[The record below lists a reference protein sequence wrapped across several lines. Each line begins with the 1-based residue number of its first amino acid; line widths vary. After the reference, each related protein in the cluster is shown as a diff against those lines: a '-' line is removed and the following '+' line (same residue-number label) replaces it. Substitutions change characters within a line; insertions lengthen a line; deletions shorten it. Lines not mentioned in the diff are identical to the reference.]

1 MERQEA
7 PVWLQPVHRWFF
19 FWEDMVPS
27 VSRVV
32 AVAIGAAIT
41 SVVVVVTTKIKG
53 LVTVP
58 LATVG
63 WIALGVAQEHDAR
76 VHLGVDGEFL
86 DLLRDQV
93 DPVLARA
100 GFTFNSAFGPCRA
113 RPGRSDTFLYEA
125 ADPNGNGCIDVWI
138 RRDRFD
144 GKMEVSVDGHRLER
158 LVALRGDPQC
168 ATRVTQAEE
177 PVSDVAALVAAFGRV
192 LP

>member
-1 MERQEA
+1 MAAARA
-7 PVWLQPVHRWFF
+7 PVVLLLGGHGSFGVQGCRRDYWGCDHLGGRGGDY
-19 FWEDMVPS
+19 EDQGAGDCPAGNG
-27 VSRVV
+27 RVDCSWRRPR
-32 AVAIGAAIT
+32 ARR
-41 SVVVVVTTKIKG
+41 
-53 LVTVP
+53 
-58 LATVG
+58 
-63 WIALGVAQEHDAR
+63 AR

-158 LVALRGDPQC
+158 LVALSGDPQC

-177 PVSDVAALVAAFGRV
+177 PVGDVAALVAAFGRV